1 MKALQ
6 DKMVFEDKPIYTYRE
21 HAHLRP
27 TLYVGKVGNGSS
39 CDDGIY
45 YLIKC
50 MINNAIDESIPV
62 SDKIIKIKVDYDE
75 RKVSIRNHGRGIF
88 LCQLDKVVSEL
99 NAGIMN
105 GSRLF
110 EEFDSRILIVYAM
123 SSWFKLESI
132 CDGKTRTVHFSEGK
146 LTYDSGITSTNSND
160 SGTSIEFI
168 LDHKIFGEYHFS
180 KEHIEHHIWNC
191 LDLNRGITI
200 HFNNCTYCSDGLSRL
215 LEHELQTKPLYP
227 IFHIVDGNFEA
238 TFTHV
243 NNQPCEQYYS
253 YVNGYRTIEGG
264 IHEIAFRDAYIYV
277 IKDFFEK
284 YHISPRKILKG
295 FVCALSVRVKHDY
308 FENSMRTKMTT
319 PHLGP
324 YNPDGSTD
332 SPLMTTYVLSILQRH
347 LYNYLQTHPQTA
359 NALLKIIKEK

>member
-1 MKALQ
+1 MKRNN
-6 DKMVFEDKPIYTYRE
+6 EDKPIYTYRE

-27 TLYVGKVGNGSS
+27 MLYVGKLGDGSS

-132 CDGKTRTVHFSEGK
+132 CDGKTRTVYFSEGK
-146 LTYDSGITSTNSND
+146 LTFDSGIIATNSNK
-160 SGTSIEFI
+160 SGMLIEFI
-168 LDHKIFGEYHFS
+168 LDCNIFGDYHLL
-180 KEHIEHHIWNC
+180 KEHIEYHIWNC
-191 LDLNRGITI
+191 LDLNRGMTI
-200 HFNNCTYCSDGLSRL
+200 HFNNCTYYSDGLSRL
-215 LEHELQTKPLYP
+215 LEHELSTKPLYP
-227 IFHIVDGNFEA
+227 IIHIVDVDFEA
-238 TFTHV
+238 AFTHV
-243 NNQPCEQYYS
+243 NNLSCEQYYS
-253 YVNGYRTIEGG
+253 FVNGYRTSEGG
-264 IHEIAFRDAYIYV
+264 IHEIAFRDAYTYV
-277 IKDFFEK
+277 IQDFFKE
-284 YHISPRKILKG
+284 YQVSPQKILEG
-295 FVCALSVRVKHDY
+295 LVCALSVRVKHDI

-324 YNPDGSTD
+324 YNSDGSTD
-332 SPLMTTYVLSILQRH
+332 SPLLMTYVHDILQRH
-347 LYNYLQTHPQTA
+347 LYSYLQTHPQSA
-359 NALLKIIKEK
+359 NALLQMIKEK

>member
-27 TLYVGKVGNGSS
+27 MLYVGKLGDGSS

-75 RKVSIRNHGRGIF
+75 RKVSIRNDGRGIF

-132 CDGKTRTVHFSEGK
+132 CDGKTRTVYFSEGK
-146 LTYDSGITSTNSND
+146 LTFDSGIIATNSNN
-160 SGTSIEFI
+160 SVMLIEFI
-168 LDHKIFGEYHFS
+168 LDCNIFGDYHFLN
-180 KEHIEHHIWNC
+180 EHIEHYIWNC
-191 LDLNRGITI
+191 LDLNRGLTI
-200 HFNNCTYCSDGLSRL
+200 RFNNSTYYSDGLSRL

-227 IFHIVDGNFEA
+227 IIHIVDGDFEA
-238 TFTHV
+238 AFTHV
-243 NNQPCEQYYS
+243 NNLSYEKYYS

-264 IHEIAFRDAYIYV
+264 IHEIAFREAYTYI
-277 IKDFFEK
+277 IKDFFKK
-284 YHISPRKILKG
+284 YHTSLSRILEG
-295 FVCALSVRVKHDY
+295 LVCALSVRVKHN
-308 FENSMRTKMTT
+308 FFKNSMRTKMTT

-347 LYNYLQTHPQTA
+347 LYNYLRNHPQTV
-359 NALLKIIKEK
+359 NALLQKIKE

>member
-1 MKALQ
+1 MKRNK
-6 DKMVFEDKPIYTYRE
+6 DDKPYYTYRE

-27 TLYVGKVGNGSS
+27 MLYVGKLGNGSS

-50 MINNAIDESIPV
+50 AINNAISESVYGLDRTIEMQI
-62 SDKIIKIKVDYDE
+62 DYELRKI
-75 RKVSIRNHGRGIF
+75 SIRDHGRGILLSQF
-88 LCQLDKVVSEL
+88 DKVVSEL
-99 NAGIMN
+99 NAGIMYD
-105 GSRLF
+105 SHLF
-110 EEFDSRILIVYAM
+110 EEFDSKILLVYVM
-123 SSWFKLESI
+123 SCYFKLESTY
-132 CDGKTRTVHFSEGK
+132 DGKTRTVHFSEGK
-146 LTYDSGITSTNSND
+146 LTYDSGIITTNSND
-160 SGTSIEFI
+160 TGTLIEFI
-168 LDHKIFGEYHFS
+168 LDYKIFGNYHFLKEYIEYH
-180 KEHIEHHIWNC
+180 IWSC
-191 LDLNRGITI
+191 LDLNRGMTI
-200 HFNNCTYCSDGLSRL
+200 YFNNCTYCSDGLSRL

-227 IFHIVDGNFEA
+227 IIHIVDGDFEA
-238 TFTHV
+238 AFTHV

-284 YHISPRKILKG
+284 YHISPRKILRG

-308 FENSMRTKMTT
+308 FENSMRTRMTT

-324 YNPDGSTD
+324 YNADGSTN
-332 SPLMTTYVLSILQRH
+332 SLLMKTYVLDILKRD
-347 LYNYLQTHPQTA
+347 LYNYLRTHPQTA